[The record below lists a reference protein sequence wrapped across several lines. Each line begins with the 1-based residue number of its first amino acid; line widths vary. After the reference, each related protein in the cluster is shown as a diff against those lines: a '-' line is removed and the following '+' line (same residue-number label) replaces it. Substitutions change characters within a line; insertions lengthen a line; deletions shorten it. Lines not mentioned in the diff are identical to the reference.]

1 MSTQQQRKQQGG
13 DTGMA
18 RLIDIM
24 RRLRD
29 PEQGC
34 PWDLQQ
40 TFASIAPYTIEE
52 AYEVADAIQRND
64 FSELRDEL
72 GDLLLQVVFHA
83 QMADEAGLF
92 NFASISA
99 AISDK
104 LVRRHPHVF
113 GDASVDSAEAQS
125 LAWEDH
131 KAAERKARGAASLM
145 DEVSAGMPQ
154 LLRARKIQ
162 KRAASAGFDWP
173 QTAPVLD
180 KIDEEVLEL
189 REAIAS
195 ECRQDMLDEL
205 GDLLFAAVNL
215 ARKLDIDAGRAL
227 SHSTRKFETRF
238 RAMEQAAGGSEAFA
252 RLGLEAQEALWTQV
266 KGNE

>member
-1 MSTQQQRKQQGG
+1 MH
-13 DTGMA
+13 
-18 RLIDIM
+18 RLLDIM

-29 PEQGC
+29 PQLGC

-40 TFASIAPYTIEE
+40 SFASIAPYTIEE
-52 AYEVADAIQRND
+52 AYEVADAIERGD
-64 FSELRDEL
+64 FDDLRDEL

-92 NFASISA
+92 GFREVCA

-113 GDASVDSAEAQS
+113 GSGEMASAEAQS
-125 LAWEDH
+125 LAWEEH
-131 KAAERKARGAASLM
+131 KAAEREARGAASLM
-145 DEVSAGMPQ
+145 DEVSAGMPE
-154 LLRARKIQ
+154 LMRARKIQ

-173 QTAPVLD
+173 QAAPVLD
-180 KIDEEVLEL
+180 KIDEELLEL
-189 REAIAS
+189 RAAVGS
-195 ECRQDMLDEL
+195 GRQQDMLDEL

-215 ARKLDIDAGRAL
+215 ARKLDIDPGQAL

-238 RAMEQAAGGSEAFA
+238 RAMEQAAGGSTAFA
-252 RLGLEAQEALWTQV
+252 RLGLDAQEALWAQV
-266 KGNE
+266 KGDE